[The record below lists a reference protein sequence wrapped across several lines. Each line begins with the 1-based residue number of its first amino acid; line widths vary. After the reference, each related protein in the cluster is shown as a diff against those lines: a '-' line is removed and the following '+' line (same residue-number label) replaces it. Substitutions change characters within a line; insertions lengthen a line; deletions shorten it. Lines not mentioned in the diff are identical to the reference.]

1 MDSRSSV
8 FYVGIPLGKWFGA
21 QVRISVLFPLL
32 IVVCVMKL
40 GTQIGLMVS
49 AILFVSVLIHE
60 FAHIFAARATGGE
73 GDEILIWP
81 LGGLAF
87 TRPANTI
94 SSEFLTAGAGPL
106 SNFILFAMSAA
117 GIAVLM
123 KPFHWDIFDPLALP
137 HLAERTETLHALLL
151 LSASINFKL
160 MSLNL
165 LPAIPL
171 DGGQMANC
179 LARNWMDAPVARIR
193 TLQLGQVVSL
203 LLAIAG
209 VIVQD
214 SLPVFLAF
222 LLAVYNLHDYFLAM
236 IADQMDDAS
245 FGQDYGIGYS
255 ASNRPD
261 RETRQPGLIAR
272 WRLKREEERRQREE
286 QERVETE
293 RRLDELLDKVHREGM
308 NALTDVEKRFLSR
321 ASARYRSHEH

>member
-8 FYVGIPLGKWFGA
+8 FYVGIPLGTWSGV
-21 QVRISVLFPLL
+21 QVRVSLLFPLL
-32 IVVCVMKL
+32 IAVCVMRL
-40 GTQIGLMVS
+40 GPQIGLMVS

-60 FAHIFAARATGGE
+60 FAHIFAARATGGD

-87 TRPANTI
+87 TRSGNTNA
-94 SSEFLTAGAGPL
+94 SEFVTAGAGPL
-106 SNFILFAMSAA
+106 SNLILLLLSLGGLAA
-117 GIAVLM
+117 GGQRIGWDVFNLLELPKGLDAV
-123 KPFHWDIFDPLALP
+123 A
-137 HLAERTETLHALLL
+137 RQYTLLL

-160 MSLNL
+160 MCINL

-171 DGGQMANC
+171 DGGQMAHS
-179 LARNWMDAPVARIR
+179 LLRNWMDAPVARIR
-193 TLQLGQVVSL
+193 ALQLGQLVSL

-209 VIVQD
+209 VLLKD

-222 LLAVYNLHDYFLAM
+222 LLAVYNLHDYFLAV
-236 IADQMDDAS
+236 IADQVDEAG

-261 RETRQPGLIAR
+261 REPRPGLIAR

-293 RRLDELLDKVHREGM
+293 RKLDELLDKVHREGM
-308 NALTDVEKRFLSR
+308 NSLTDVEKRFLSR